1 MKSQRGFINSSD
13 LHAMIVVFGV
23 LCALGGVV
31 FMWVAEWVW
40 DFLRPIIH
48 AWTG

>member
-1 MKSQRGFINSSD
+1 MKSQRGFINESD
-13 LHAMIVVFGV
+13 MLAMIVVFGV
-23 LCALGGVV
+23 ACAIGGAI

>member
-1 MKSQRGFINSSD
+1 MNSQRGFINKSD
-13 LHAMIVVFGV
+13 ILPLIVVFGV
-23 LCALGGVV
+23 ACAVGGVV
-31 FMWVAEWVW
+31 FMWVAKWVW